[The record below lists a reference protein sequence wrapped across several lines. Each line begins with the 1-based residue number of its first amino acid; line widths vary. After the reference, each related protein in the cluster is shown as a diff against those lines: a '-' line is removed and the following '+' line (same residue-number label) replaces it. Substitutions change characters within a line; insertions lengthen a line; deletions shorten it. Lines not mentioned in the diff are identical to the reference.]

1 MVASRGTNQWAGRP
15 GEAAISMAQEARRAL
30 SKILEMRRDADILV
44 EYPGG
49 IVVKIT
55 SKAVLGTS
63 KSGP

>member
-1 MVASRGTNQWAGRP
+1 
-15 GEAAISMAQEARRAL
+15 MAQEARRAL